1 MYGDIKP
8 FFKKDSQTDKKND
21 RPVIILSIKSKLYLY
36 RVKLNDTYS
45 LRSEIIFRVL
55 QGSILGLLLL
65 NIFLWDLFQFS
76 QSKYCQLRK
85 W

>member
-8 FFKKDSQTDKKND
+8 FFKKDSQTDNKND

-36 RVKLNDTYS
+36 RAKLNDTYS

>member
-21 RPVIILSIKSKLYLY
+21 RPVITLSIKSKLYLY
-36 RVKLNDTYS
+36 RAKLNDTYS

-65 NIFLWDLFQFS
+65 NIFL
-76 QSKYCQLRK
+76 
-85 W
+85 